1 MSKKNKKETGF
12 EKFSQIFLI
21 FTTCIFIF
29 GFTFVKSYEA
39 SYNKKIQV
47 LQKQIETT
55 KSEIDDLKMQ
65 KQELTTFNRVAE
77 VAQKNGYTYYSSATA
92 FLHKTTKI
100 QLVSTHH

>member
-1 MSKKNKKETGF
+1 MSKKNKRETGF

-21 FTTCIFIF
+21 FTCIFIF

-100 QLVSTHH
+100 QLVSNIEN

>member
-1 MSKKNKKETGF
+1 MAKKNKRKTGF
-12 EKFSQIFLI
+12 EKFSQTFLI

-47 LQKQIETT
+47 LQTQIETT
-55 KSEIDDLKMQ
+55 KSEIDDLEMQ

-77 VAQKNGYTYYSSATA
+77 VAQKMDILIIHQLQL

-100 QLVSTHH
+100 QMSKIEN

>member
-1 MSKKNKKETGF
+1 MAKKNKRKTG
-12 EKFSQIFLI
+12 

-47 LQKQIETT
+47 LQTQIETT
-55 KSEIDDLKMQ
+55 KSEIEDLEIQ

-92 FLHKTTKI
+92 FSAQNNEDTNE
-100 QLVSTHH
+100 

>member
-1 MSKKNKKETGF
+1 MVKKKQTGF
-12 EKFSQIFLI
+12 EQFARRFLI
-21 FTTCIFIF
+21 ITTFIF
-29 GFTFVKSYEA
+29 VFGITFTKSYEA

-55 KSEIDDLKMQ
+55 KSEIDDLEMQ

-92 FLHKTTKI
+92 FSAQNNGDTTNE
-100 QLVSTHH
+100 

>member
-1 MSKKNKKETGF
+1 MKNFLKSF
-12 EKFSQIFLI
+12 LFLLHVFS
-21 FTTCIFIF
+21 
-29 GFTFVKSYEA
+29 FVKSYEA

>member
-1 MSKKNKKETGF
+1 MAKKNKRKTGF
-12 EKFSQIFLI
+12 EKFSQTFLI
-21 FTTCIFIF
+21 FTTCIF
-29 GFTFVKSYEA
+29 
-39 SYNKKIQV
+39 NKKIQV

-92 FLHKTTKI
+92 FSAQNNEDTT
-100 QLVSTHH
+100 SE